1 MKLFE
6 LMKELSTYNK
16 DSEVFITTRAKDTDE
31 YVTDITSIENL
42 FDFNTV
48 KINTDLYCYNLD
60 NNKQLAEIS
69 NKDIA
74 SIVCTLGYIKDYF
87 EDFCTRNK
95 EYPCSFY
102 VDFIDLIDKQISYLQ
117 NLINN
122 GSEINNVV

>member
-74 SIVCTLGYIKDYF
+74 SIVCTLEYIKGYF
-87 EDFCTRNK
+87 KDFALATK
-95 EYPCSFY
+95 IILVLFM
-102 VDFIDLIDKQISYLQ
+102 LTL
-117 NLINN
+117 
-122 GSEINNVV
+122 

>member
-31 YVTDITSIENL
+31 YVADITSIENL

-60 NNKQLAEIS
+60 NNKQLVEIS

-74 SIVCTLGYIKDYF
+74 NIVCTLEYIKDYF

-95 EYPCSFY
+95 DYPCSFY
-102 VDFIDLIDKQISYLQ
+102 IDFIDLIDKQISYLQ

-122 GSEINNVV
+122 GK

>member
-1 MKLFE
+1 
-6 LMKELSTYNK
+6 MKELSTYNK

-31 YVTDITSIENL
+31 YVADITSIENL

-74 SIVCTLGYIKDYF
+74 SIVVLLNILKIILRIFALATKIILVPFMLTL
-87 EDFCTRNK
+87 
-95 EYPCSFY
+95 
-102 VDFIDLIDKQISYLQ
+102 
-117 NLINN
+117 
-122 GSEINNVV
+122 

>member
-1 MKLFE
+1 
-6 LMKELSTYNK
+6 MKELSTYNK

-31 YVTDITSIENL
+31 YVADITSIENL

-48 KINTDLYCYNLD
+48 KINTDLYCHNLD

-74 SIVCTLGYIKDYF
+74 SIVCTLEYIKDYF
-87 EDFCTRNK
+87 ENFCTRNK
-95 EYPCSFY
+95 DYPCSFY
-102 VDFIDLIDKQISYLQ
+102 IDFIELIDKQISYLQ

-122 GSEINNVV
+122 GK

>member
-16 DSEVFITTRAKDTDE
+16 NSDVLITTRAKDTDE
-31 YVTDITSIENL
+31 YVVDISSIENL
-42 FDFNTV
+42 VDFDTV
-48 KINTDLYCYNLD
+48 KINTDLYCHNLD

-74 SIVCTLGYIKDYF
+74 SIICTLGYIEDYF

-95 EYPCSFY
+95 DYPYSFY
-102 VDFIDLIDKQISYLQ
+102 VDFIDLIDRQISYLQ

-122 GSEINNVV
+122 GK

>member
-1 MKLFE
+1 
-6 LMKELSTYNK
+6 MKELSTYNK

-31 YVTDITSIENL
+31 YVADITSIENL

-60 NNKQLAEIS
+60 NNKQLTEIS

-74 SIVCTLGYIKDYF
+74 SVVCTLEYIKDYF
-87 EDFCTRNK
+87 DDFCTRNK
-95 EYPCSFY
+95 DYPCSFY
-102 VDFIDLIDKQISYLQ
+102 VDFMNLIDKQISYLQ

-122 GSEINNVV
+122 GSEN

>member
-31 YVTDITSIENL
+31 YVADITSIENL
-42 FDFNTV
+42 TDFNTV

-60 NNKQLAEIS
+60 NKQLVEIS
-69 NKDIA
+69 NKDIV

-87 EDFCTRNK
+87 DDFCTRNK
-95 EYPCSFY
+95 DYPCSFY

-122 GSEINNVV
+122 RSENE